1 VRSAGSKNERRRYRR
16 RMRQFPESA
25 FQDRDESPGFLAR
38 VAIALVLVTS
48 GISLAVLIAAA

>member
-1 VRSAGSKNERRRYRR
+1 
-16 RMRQFPESA
+16 MRQFPESA